1 MCFVFICL
9 NSRIILIVWEKSF
22 WNFLLRWQLI
32 LFKNYCHF
40 YNIWVDYLVPLQIH
54 LCGSRC
60 SAHLSSTLLW
70 FWEEWAVAYRKPCKT
85 PIHTGAGWRAPR
97 NSSHSLLCSRVP
109 FKISVKKKKII
120 YLPTDPVIWFIG
132 SASVSFKGHSFY
144 LPQLGQLLCM
154 SLDVVGLLRLY
165 KPWAAKQRLNAALCS
180 LIRINGTRLPSA
192 LQ

>member
-109 FKISVKKKKII
+109 FKISVKKKKNLSI
-120 YLPTDPVIWFIG
+120 YLLTLSFGSSVLHRFLLKATLFIYRSWG
-132 SASVSFKGHSFY
+132 SCFACHW
-144 LPQLGQLLCM
+144 M
-154 SLDVVGLLRLY
+154 SLV
-165 KPWAAKQRLNAALCS
+165 CS
-180 LIRINGTRLPSA
+180 VFINREQQSKGWMQLSA
-192 LQ
+192 HWFV